1 MARPAG
7 RKIYAHAK
15 LRRLRRERGM
25 NQVELARA
33 LGLST
38 SYLNQ
43 IEHSR
48 RPLTAPVLLRIAEV
62 FGVDP
67 EFFSEADEERLA
79 TDLRAALGDEACG
92 TQVPLEEAADVA
104 RDHPEVARALVALH
118 HRYRDAAERV
128 VALAPPQDGAS
139 LLTAEPH
146 DEVRDFFYAHHNHF
160 GALDAVAER
169 TAADLGTGSA
179 GRTAEA
185 LKERLAARH
194 GITVVVTDTERAAD
208 ARRFD
213 PGSGLLLLSPWLSE
227 AQRAFQLA
235 TQLALL
241 EHGSLLDTLVAGGE
255 LASEQAAGLASEQ
268 AVGLARIGLANYFAG
283 ALLMPYTA
291 FHRRRRGAAL
301 RHRAAPATASASASR
316 PSATGF
322 HPPAAR
328 ARGVPFSFVRVD
340 RAGNISKRQSATD
353 FHFSRAGGT
362 CPLWNVYEAFSAP
375 GRILTQVAEMPD
387 GKSYFWVARTV
398 TRGGFGHR
406 APRADFAVGLGC
418 ELRHAHRLVYSDGL
432 DLDDPGRSPPSGSA
446 AASANGRTAPSGPGP
461 RPGAGWPSTPTG
473 APMCRTRWSPTAG
486 PHRPRGSAVG
496 ELRRP
501 LLDEAPS
508 CPPSGRRWRTP
519 RGTAG
524 VRSGRPRRA
533 SSRRPGSTASLA
545 IIATGFDIP
554 ATVSAT
560 ASASVSRSVGRDDP
574 GHQPGPLGLLGVHDA
589 AGEAQVHRLGLADRA
604 GQPLGAADAGDHP
617 ELDLGLAEDGG
628 IRGDHDVAQHRQ
640 LAAAARGRSRRRR
653 RSVGVRSWPSRSQAG
668 EPVG

>member
-128 VALAPPQDGAS
+128 VALAPPHDGES

-179 GRTAEA
+179 GRTADA

-194 GITVVVTDTERAAD
+194 GITVVVTDPERAAD

-227 AQRAFQLA
+227 AQHAFQLA
-235 TQLALL
+235 TQLALM
-241 EHGSLLDTLVAGGE
+241 EHGSLLHTLVAGGE
-255 LASEQAAGLASEQ
+255 LASEQAA
-268 AVGLARIGLANYFAG
+268 GLARIGLANYFAG

-291 FHRRRRGAAL
+291 FHRAAKEL
-301 RHRAAPATASASASR
+301 RYDIELLQARFGVGFETVCHRLSTLQR
-316 PSATGF
+316 TGD
-322 HPPAAR
+322 
-328 ARGVPFSFVRVD
+328 RGVPFSFLRVD
-340 RAGNISKRQSATD
+340 RAGNISKRQSASD
-353 FHFSRAGGT
+353 FHFSRLGGT
-362 CPLWNVYEAFSAP
+362 CPLWTVYEAFSAP

-387 GKSYFWVARTV
+387 GKRYFWVARTV

-406 APRADFAVGLGC
+406 APRADFAVALGC
-418 ELRHAHRLVYSDGL
+418 ELRHAHRLVYAEGL
-432 DLDDPGRSPPSGSA
+432 ALDDPRSVTPIGLGCRICERRDCAQRARPPAGGRLAVDPDRRTHVPYPVVADGRS
-446 AASANGRTAPSGPGP
+446 AP
-461 RPGAGWPSTPTG
+461 PTG
-473 APMCRTRWSPTAG
+473 I
-486 PHRPRGSAVG
+486 
-496 ELRRP
+496 
-501 LLDEAPS
+501 
-508 CPPSGRRWRTP
+508 SG
-519 RGTAG
+519 G
-524 VRSGRPRRA
+524 
-533 SSRRPGSTASLA
+533 
-545 IIATGFDIP
+545 
-554 ATVSAT
+554 
-560 ASASVSRSVGRDDP
+560 
-574 GHQPGPLGLLGVHDA
+574 
-589 AGEAQVHRLGLADRA
+589 
-604 GQPLGAADAGDHP
+604 
-617 ELDLGLAEDGG
+617 
-628 IRGDHDVAQHRQ
+628 
-640 LAAAARGRSRRRR
+640 
-653 RSVGVRSWPSRSQAG
+653 
-668 EPVG
+668 

>member
-1 MARPAG
+1 MEAGAGERGAESMGRPAG

-79 TDLRAALGDEACG
+79 TELRAALGDEACG
-92 TQVPLEEAADVA
+92 APVPLEEAADVA

-128 VALAPPQDGAS
+128 VALAPAQDGES

-160 GALDAVAER
+160 GALDEVAER

-179 GRTAEA
+179 GRTADA
-185 LKERLAARH
+185 LKEHLATRH
-194 GITVVVTDTERAAD
+194 RITVVTTDPQRAAD

-213 PGSGLLLLSPWLSE
+213 PDSGLLLLSPWLSE

-241 EHGSLLDTLVAGGE
+241 EHGSLLNTLVADGE
-255 LASEQAAGLASEQ
+255 LASDQAA
-268 AVGLARIGLANYFAG
+268 GLARIGLANYFAG

-291 FHRRRRGAAL
+291 FHRAAEEL
-301 RHRAAPATASASASR
+301 RYDIELLQARFGVGFETVCHRLSTLQR
-316 PSATGF
+316 TGD
-322 HPPAAR
+322 
-328 ARGVPFSFVRVD
+328 RGVPFSFLRVD
-340 RAGNISKRQSATD
+340 RAGNISKRQSASD
-353 FHFSRAGGT
+353 FHFSRLGGT
-362 CPLWNVYEAFSAP
+362 CPLWTVYEAFSAP

-387 GKSYFWVARTV
+387 GKRYFWVARTV

-406 APRADFAVGLGC
+406 APRADFAVALGC
-418 ELRHAHRLVYSDGL
+418 ELRHAHRLVYAEGMALDEPRSATPIGLGCRICERQDCAQRARPPAGGRLAVDPDRRTHVPYPVVADGL
-432 DLDDPGRSPPSGSA
+432 SAPPSGI
-446 AASANGRTAPSGPGP
+446 SG
-461 RPGAGWPSTPTG
+461 A
-473 APMCRTRWSPTAG
+473 
-486 PHRPRGSAVG
+486 
-496 ELRRP
+496 
-501 LLDEAPS
+501 
-508 CPPSGRRWRTP
+508 
-519 RGTAG
+519 
-524 VRSGRPRRA
+524 
-533 SSRRPGSTASLA
+533 
-545 IIATGFDIP
+545 
-554 ATVSAT
+554 
-560 ASASVSRSVGRDDP
+560 
-574 GHQPGPLGLLGVHDA
+574 
-589 AGEAQVHRLGLADRA
+589 
-604 GQPLGAADAGDHP
+604 
-617 ELDLGLAEDGG
+617 
-628 IRGDHDVAQHRQ
+628 
-640 LAAAARGRSRRRR
+640 
-653 RSVGVRSWPSRSQAG
+653 
-668 EPVG
+668 

>member
-67 EFFSEADEERLA
+67 EFFSEADEERLT

-128 VALAPPQDGAS
+128 VALAPPQDGES

-179 GRTAEA
+179 GRTADA

-194 GITVVVTDTERAAD
+194 GITVVVADPERAAD
-208 ARRFD
+208 ARKFD

-255 LASEQAAGLASEQ
+255 LASEQAAGLA
-268 AVGLARIGLANYFAG
+268 RIGLANYFAG

-291 FHRRRRGAAL
+291 FHRAAEEL
-301 RHRAAPATASASASR
+301 RYDIELLQARFGVGFETVCHRLSTLQR
-316 PSATGF
+316 TGE
-322 HPPAAR
+322 
-328 ARGVPFSFVRVD
+328 RGVPFSFLRVD
-340 RAGNISKRQSATD
+340 RAGNISKRQSASD
-353 FHFSRAGGT
+353 FHFSRLGGT
-362 CPLWNVYEAFSAP
+362 CPLWTVYEAFSAP

-387 GKSYFWVARTV
+387 GKRYFWVARTV

-406 APRADFAVGLGC
+406 APRADFAVALGC
-418 ELRHAHRLVYSDGL
+418 ELRHAHRLVYAGGL
-432 DLDDPGRSPPSGSA
+432 ALDDPRSVTPIGLGCRICERQDCAQRARPPAGGRLAVDPDRRTHVPYPVVADGRSAPPPGLSGA
-446 AASANGRTAPSGPGP
+446 LSGG
-461 RPGAGWPSTPTG
+461 
-473 APMCRTRWSPTAG
+473 
-486 PHRPRGSAVG
+486 
-496 ELRRP
+496 
-501 LLDEAPS
+501 
-508 CPPSGRRWRTP
+508 
-519 RGTAG
+519 
-524 VRSGRPRRA
+524 
-533 SSRRPGSTASLA
+533 
-545 IIATGFDIP
+545 
-554 ATVSAT
+554 
-560 ASASVSRSVGRDDP
+560 
-574 GHQPGPLGLLGVHDA
+574 
-589 AGEAQVHRLGLADRA
+589 
-604 GQPLGAADAGDHP
+604 
-617 ELDLGLAEDGG
+617 
-628 IRGDHDVAQHRQ
+628 
-640 LAAAARGRSRRRR
+640 
-653 RSVGVRSWPSRSQAG
+653 
-668 EPVG
+668 

>member
-1 MARPAG
+1 MGRPAG

-25 NQVELARA
+25 NQVELARS

-92 TQVPLEEAADVA
+92 SPVPLEEAADVA

-128 VALAPPQDGAS
+128 VALAPAQDGES

-169 TAADLGTGSA
+169 TATALGTGSA
-179 GRTAEA
+179 GRTADA
-185 LKERLAARH
+185 LKDRLAARH
-194 GITVVVTDTERAAD
+194 GITVVTTGPERAAD

-213 PGSGLLLLSPWLSE
+213 PDSGLLLLSPWLSE

-241 EHGSLLDTLVAGGE
+241 DHGSLLDTLVAGGE
-255 LASEQAAGLASEQ
+255 LASEQAA
-268 AVGLARIGLANYFAG
+268 GLARIGLANYFAG

-291 FHRRRRGAAL
+291 FHRAAEEL
-301 RHRAAPATASASASR
+301 RYDIELLQARFGVGFETVCHRLSTLQR
-316 PSATGF
+316 TGD
-322 HPPAAR
+322 
-328 ARGVPFSFVRVD
+328 RGVPFSFLRVD
-340 RAGNISKRQSATD
+340 RAGNISKRQSASD
-353 FHFSRAGGT
+353 FHFSRLGGT
-362 CPLWNVYEAFSAP
+362 CPLWTVYEAFSAP

-387 GKSYFWVARTV
+387 GKRYFWVARTV

-406 APRADFAVGLGC
+406 APRADFAVALGC
-418 ELRHAHRLVYSDGL
+418 ELRHAHRLVYAEGL
-432 DLDDPGRSPPSGSA
+432 ALDDPRSATPIGLGCRICERQDCAQRARPPAGGRLAVDPDRRTHVPYPVEADGRSEPPTEISG
-446 AASANGRTAPSGPGP
+446 G
-461 RPGAGWPSTPTG
+461 
-473 APMCRTRWSPTAG
+473 
-486 PHRPRGSAVG
+486 
-496 ELRRP
+496 
-501 LLDEAPS
+501 
-508 CPPSGRRWRTP
+508 
-519 RGTAG
+519 
-524 VRSGRPRRA
+524 
-533 SSRRPGSTASLA
+533 
-545 IIATGFDIP
+545 
-554 ATVSAT
+554 
-560 ASASVSRSVGRDDP
+560 
-574 GHQPGPLGLLGVHDA
+574 
-589 AGEAQVHRLGLADRA
+589 
-604 GQPLGAADAGDHP
+604 
-617 ELDLGLAEDGG
+617 
-628 IRGDHDVAQHRQ
+628 
-640 LAAAARGRSRRRR
+640 
-653 RSVGVRSWPSRSQAG
+653 
-668 EPVG
+668 

>member
-179 GRTAEA
+179 GRTADA
-185 LKERLAARH
+185 LKQRLAAHH
-194 GITVVVTDTERAAD
+194 GITVVVTDPERAAD

-255 LASEQAAGLASEQ
+255 LASEQAAGLA
-268 AVGLARIGLANYFAG
+268 RIGLANYFAG

-291 FHRRRRGAAL
+291 FHRAAEEL
-301 RHRAAPATASASASR
+301 RYDIELLQALFGVGFETVCHRLSTLQR
-316 PSATGF
+316 TGD
-322 HPPAAR
+322 
-328 ARGVPFSFVRVD
+328 RGVPFSFLRVD
-340 RAGNISKRQSATD
+340 RAGNISKRQSASD
-353 FHFSRAGGT
+353 FHFSRLGGT
-362 CPLWNVYEAFSAP
+362 CPLWTVYEAFSAP

-387 GKSYFWVARTV
+387 GKRYFWVARTV

-406 APRADFAVGLGC
+406 APRADFAVALGC
-418 ELRHAHRLVYSDGL
+418 ELRHAHRLVYAEGL
-432 DLDDPGRSPPSGSA
+432 VLDDPRSVTPIGLGCRICERQDCAQRARPPAGGRLAVDPDRRTHVPYPVDADGRS
-446 AASANGRTAPSGPGP
+446 AP
-461 RPGAGWPSTPTG
+461 PTG
-473 APMCRTRWSPTAG
+473 I
-486 PHRPRGSAVG
+486 
-496 ELRRP
+496 
-501 LLDEAPS
+501 
-508 CPPSGRRWRTP
+508 SG
-519 RGTAG
+519 G
-524 VRSGRPRRA
+524 
-533 SSRRPGSTASLA
+533 
-545 IIATGFDIP
+545 
-554 ATVSAT
+554 
-560 ASASVSRSVGRDDP
+560 
-574 GHQPGPLGLLGVHDA
+574 
-589 AGEAQVHRLGLADRA
+589 
-604 GQPLGAADAGDHP
+604 
-617 ELDLGLAEDGG
+617 
-628 IRGDHDVAQHRQ
+628 
-640 LAAAARGRSRRRR
+640 
-653 RSVGVRSWPSRSQAG
+653 
-668 EPVG
+668 